1 VTTGSFLHQII
12 VQTGGELDRV
22 WELERRLREHGYL
35 PVRESITSESMTI
48 TWIADRNI
56 DLDFLRPDFLA

>member
-1 VTTGSFLHQII
+1 MI
-12 VQTGGELDRV
+12 VQTSGDLTRV